1 MRPFSL
7 ASYFTCRLFGDCL
20 RCCIGVWC
28 QKEKKR
34 PHILKSKK
42 VQLGIKNSTLFI
54 YLRLKSPFIKKDF
67 HCFSQCKLDF
77 FSPFTNI
84 FPPVYLLKYI
94 CTCLN
99 WDKNYIWEVWFNDFE
114 ITYHYHFLQKLH
126 NSHNDFEWIDI
137 IFFKHFFL
145 SQWVYIKKNT

>member
-1 MRPFSL
+1 MSKGEKTSSHFKIQKSAIRYQKTALFLYKTKITIYLKRFSL
-7 ASYFTCRLFGDCL
+7 
-20 RCCIGVWC
+20 V
-28 QKEKKR
+28 Q
-34 PHILKSKK
+34 PMK
-42 VQLGIKNSTLFI
+42 VG
-54 YLRLKSPFIKKDF
+54 
-67 HCFSQCKLDF
+67 F

-126 NSHNDFEWIDI
+126 NSHNNIHGMGDDFEWID
-137 IFFKHFFL
+137 FFSNFL
-145 SQWVYIKKNT
+145 YLWDLQLSLFWKKYILASSREWLRWVPN